1 MRSAV
6 APTRSTARGDA
17 PVRVELAYAEP
28 AREVLIGFDAR
39 ERSTVLECVEQSGLF
54 DLVPALR
61 DVRLGF
67 AVFGRRV
74 EPADVPSEGDR
85 IEVLRPLEIEPKEAR
100 RLRAQRR
107 ARDGGRASGASRPR
121 ST

>member
-1 MRSAV
+1 M
-6 APTRSTARGDA
+6 
-17 PVRVELAYAEP
+17 RVELAYAEP

-39 ERSTVLECVEQSGLF
+39 DRSTVLECVEQSGLF

-61 DVRLGF
+61 DARLGF

-85 IEVLRPLEIEPKEAR
+85 IEVLRPLEIDPKEAR
-100 RLRAQRR
+100 RLRALRR
-107 ARDGGRASGASRPR
+107 ARRDRRVFDGSRPR
-121 ST
+121 GR

>member
-1 MRSAV
+1 M
-6 APTRSTARGDA
+6 
-17 PVRVELAYAEP
+17 RVELAYAEP

-39 ERSTVLECVEQSGLF
+39 DRSTVLECVEQSGLF

-61 DVRLGF
+61 GARLVF

-85 IEVLRPLEIEPKEAR
+85 IEVLRPLEIDPKEAR
-100 RLRAQRR
+100 RLRALRR
-107 ARDGGRASGASRPR
+107 ARRDRRAFDGSRPR
-121 ST
+121 GR

>member
-1 MRSAV
+1 M
-6 APTRSTARGDA
+6 
-17 PVRVELAYAEP
+17 RVELAYAEP